1 MKISGSTEEHLTHQH
16 PSGVLDTSPGC
27 QTSAAYLA
35 KISLLAGT
43 FDHLY
48 SLAACHT
55 GPRDA
60 SPELLSGESPLVHI
74 FTFILLLCIY
84 MHRELVLLVA
94 VTRTLGD
101 FAAEVCA
108 AKPPAPTHTR
118 PHLNFFA
125 GASRRALAW
134 PLRLLYFGPFQ
145 HRKSSLGSTGGQ
157 GIKNDPLNSGR

>member
-84 MHRELVLLVA
+84 IHRVLVLLVV
-94 VTRTLGD
+94 VTHTLGD
-101 FAAEVCA
+101 FGRACVQRSH
-108 AKPPAPTHTR
+108 PHPTHTR
-118 PHLNFFA
+118 PTL
-125 GASRRALAW
+125 
-134 PLRLLYFGPFQ
+134 
-145 HRKSSLGSTGGQ
+145 
-157 GIKNDPLNSGR
+157 